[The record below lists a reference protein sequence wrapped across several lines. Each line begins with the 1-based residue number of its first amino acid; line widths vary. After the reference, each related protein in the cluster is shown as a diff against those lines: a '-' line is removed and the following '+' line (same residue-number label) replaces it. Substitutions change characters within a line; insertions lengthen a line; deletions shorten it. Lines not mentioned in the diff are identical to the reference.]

1 MFCSD
6 TVDEMEQRL
15 TRHQYYIT
23 NLETLMRL
31 LDNDQMTPDKINDIR
46 DHIEY
51 YVENNDEGMGMYTQ
65 KRPF

>member
-1 MFCSD
+1 
-6 TVDEMEQRL
+6 MEQRL

-51 YVENNDEGMGMYTQ
+51 YVENNDEGMDISTQ
-65 KRPF
+65 KWPFDHFYFR